1 MFREITIEHSLVEAV
16 RRVNLGEL
24 LGWLHGFEI
33 PMLEDIC
40 LADSMAPEFK
50 SVLLGWLH
58 GFAIPMLEDIR
69 LADSMAPGFESVVTR
84 SPFRRNWI

>member
-1 MFREITIEHSLVEAV
+1 MFREITIEPSLVEAV

-40 LADSMAPEFK
+40 LADSMAPGSNLLLLGVRFAATGFK
-50 SVLLGWLH
+50 SSW
-58 GFAIPMLEDIR
+58 
-69 LADSMAPGFESVVTR
+69 
-84 SPFRRNWI
+84 SPRKL